1 MAEAKKKD
9 VGRSIRRIIVLQLPL
24 IGMFVDLAIY
34 SWFWFNS
41 YYGPKIRYNL
51 KFYFNGHLMILVLYF
66 LLLVFFMHTYGGFK
80 VGYLKTLDVILSQ
93 VFALAAV
100 NLVTYMQLSLMAISL
115 ARVTPILIMM
125 LIQCAFSIL
134 WILFSGWMYR
144 RTFPPKKI
152 LMIHGE
158 RPAESIRQK
167 FASRPERFEI
177 MNSIG
182 LEKGM
187 DSVLA
192 EVERGYEAVALID
205 LPTAER
211 NRLIKYCYG
220 RSVRIYTMP
229 KIPDVLLAGSP
240 SLHVFDTPIFMTR
253 EYPLTFQQRFVK
265 RAIDVVCA
273 LILLVIASPIMLI
286 TALAVHFYDGGP
298 VFYRQKRCTIGQKE
312 FDIIK
317 FRSMR
322 TDAEKDGVARLSSVH
337 DDRITPIGRFIR
349 KVRIDELPQLINILA
364 GDMSFVGPRPE
375 RPEIIRQY
383 IETMPE
389 FVFRM
394 KVKAGLA
401 GYAQVYGKYNTT
413 PYDKLKLDLSYIQ
426 NYSVWLDLKLM
437 LLTLKILFQPESTE
451 GIAEGK
457 ITAQEYQEDE
467 K

>member
-1 MAEAKKKD
+1 MAEEKKKD
-9 VGRSIRRIIVLQLPL
+9 IGRSVRRIVVLQLPL
-24 IGMFVDLAIY
+24 IGVFVDLLIY

-51 KFYFNGHLMILVLYF
+51 KFYFNGHLMILALYF

-93 VFALAAV
+93 IFSLAAV
-100 NLVTYMQLSLMAISL
+100 NVVTYMQLSLMAVHL
-115 ARVTPILIMM
+115 ARVSPILIMTA
-125 LIQCAFSIL
+125 IQIVFSIV
-134 WILFSGWMYR
+134 WILFSGWKYR
-144 RTFPPKKI
+144 RTFPPKKV

-158 RPAESIRQK
+158 RPADGIRQK
-167 FASRPERFEI
+167 FESRPERFEI
-177 MNSIG
+177 VKSIGVDEG
-182 LEKGM
+182 LEKVLSEV
-187 DSVLA
+187 DS
-192 EVERGYEAVALID
+192 GYEAVALID
-205 LPTAER
+205 LPTQLR

-253 EYPLTFQQRFVK
+253 EYPLTFGQRLLK
-265 RAIDVVCA
+265 RLIDIVGS
-273 LILLVIASPIMLI
+273 LILLIIASPVMLI

-298 VFYRQKRCTIGQKE
+298 VFYRQTRCTIGERE
-312 FDIIK
+312 FAIIK

-337 DDRITPIGRFIR
+337 DDRITPVGRFIR
-349 KVRIDELPQLINILA
+349 KVRIDELPQLINILK
-364 GDMSFVGPRPE
+364 GDMSFIGPRPE

-383 IETMPE
+383 TETMPE
-389 FVFRM
+389 FVYRM

-401 GYAQVYGKYNTT
+401 GYAQIYGKYNTT

-426 NYSVWLDLKLM
+426 NYSIWLDLKLM
-437 LLTLKILFQPESTE
+437 MLTLKILFQPESTE
-451 GIAEGK
+451 GVAEGN
-457 ITAQEYQEDE
+457 ITAQEYREDE

>member
-1 MAEAKKKD
+1 MAEEKKKD
-9 VGRSIRRIIVLQLPL
+9 IGRSVRRIVVLQLPL
-24 IGMFVDLAIY
+24 IGVFVDLLIY

-93 VFALAAV
+93 IFSLAAV
-100 NLVTYMQLSLMAISL
+100 NVVTYMQLSLMAVHL
-115 ARVTPILIMM
+115 ARVSPILIMTA
-125 LIQCAFSIL
+125 IQTAFSIL

-144 RTFPPKKI
+144 QTFPPKKV

-158 RPAESIRQK
+158 RPADGIRHK
-167 FASRPERFEI
+167 FESRPERFEI
-177 MNSIG
+177 VKSIGVDEG
-182 LEKGM
+182 LEKVLSEV
-187 DSVLA
+187 DS
-192 EVERGYEAVALID
+192 GYEAVALID
-205 LPTAER
+205 LPTQLR

-253 EYPLTFQQRFVK
+253 EYPLTFGQRFLK
-265 RAIDVVCA
+265 RLIDIVGS
-273 LILLVIASPIMLI
+273 LILLIIASPVMLI

-298 VFYRQKRCTIGQKE
+298 VFYRQIRCTIGERE
-312 FDIIK
+312 FAIIK

-337 DDRITPIGRFIR
+337 DDRITPVGRFIR
-349 KVRIDELPQLINILA
+349 KVRIDELPQLINILK
-364 GDMSFVGPRPE
+364 GDMSFIGPRPE

-383 IETMPE
+383 TETMPE

-401 GYAQVYGKYNTT
+401 GYAQIYGKYNTT

-426 NYSVWLDLKLM
+426 NYSIWLDLKLM
-437 LLTLKILFQPESTE
+437 MLTLKILLQPESTE
-451 GIAEGK
+451 GVAEGN
-457 ITAQEYQEDE
+457 ITAQEYREDE